1 MVDTGGYV
9 ATAFHEHS
17 EGSPDSPTGFADRVR
32 SLVVEGVELFAS
44 TDHDRI
50 SDYTPVIASLGLT
63 GVIGFVPGIEAT
75 PFAYG
80 HFNAYPIAIDS
91 ADPSGG
97 APDWGRGP
105 QGLSLLPKEI
115 WDDLRAKGAE
125 VVQVCHPRSRTF
137 GSTFQGY
144 FGRAGLAF
152 DFAARSA
159 AGVAAK
165 QDYPNE
171 VLRLP
176 PGASLFSDTFDVLE
190 TWNGFGTADTDGDGV
205 AEFNGLDGVLRDWM
219 NFLSLGKIVT
229 PVGNG
234 DTHTRD
240 REAAGMPRT
249 LVRVPDDSA
258 EAIAAGVADEVW
270 RTLKGQALRDVVVTN
285 GPFLHV
291 AQPGNPSSAIGRT
304 IAVPSGEPLALD
316 VAVSAPDWIDF
327 DTVEVFAND
336 TFDELASS
344 EPSSLTPLLCFTSR
358 TGLAA
363 TDPCGK
369 TRGGAQ
375 ALAVTV
381 ADGVRRATVSISLAA
396 ADIETRAGKTGDDA
410 WLVVRARG
418 RRAIYPVVLGGAI
431 TPANLPALTTGDPAA
446 VAAAL
451 DARGAP
457 AMAFTAPI
465 FVDFDGGGWRAPFAP

>member
-1 MVDTGGYV
+1 
-9 ATAFHEHS
+9 
-17 EGSPDSPTGFADRVR
+17 
-32 SLVVEGVELFAS
+32 
-44 TDHDRI
+44 
-50 SDYTPVIASLGLT
+50 
-63 GVIGFVPGIEAT
+63 
-75 PFAYG
+75 
-80 HFNAYPIAIDS
+80 
-91 ADPSGG
+91 
-97 APDWGRGP
+97 
-105 QGLSLLPKEI
+105 
-115 WDDLRAKGAE
+115 
-125 VVQVCHPRSRTF
+125 
-137 GSTFQGY
+137 
-144 FGRAGLAF
+144 
-152 DFAARSA
+152 
-159 AGVAAK
+159 
-165 QDYPNE
+165 
-171 VLRLP
+171 
-176 PGASLFSDTFDVLE
+176 
-190 TWNGFGTADTDGDGV
+190 
-205 AEFNGLDGVLRDWM
+205 M

-234 DTHTRD
+234 DTHTRE

-258 EAIAAGVADEVW
+258 EAIASGVADEVW
-270 RTLKGQALRDVVVTN
+270 RTLKGQTLRDVVVSN
-285 GPFLHV
+285 GPFLQV
-291 AQPGNPSSAIGRT
+291 TQPGNPSSAIGRT
-304 IAVPSGEPLALD
+304 IAVANGEALALD

-336 TFDELASS
+336 TFDELGAS

-358 TGLAA
+358 TGLLA

-369 TRGGAQ
+369 ARGGAQ

-381 ADGVRRATVSISLAA
+381 AAGLRRAMVSISLGA

-431 TPANLPALTTGDPAA
+431 SPQNLATLTTGDAAA

-451 DARGAP
+451 DGRGAP